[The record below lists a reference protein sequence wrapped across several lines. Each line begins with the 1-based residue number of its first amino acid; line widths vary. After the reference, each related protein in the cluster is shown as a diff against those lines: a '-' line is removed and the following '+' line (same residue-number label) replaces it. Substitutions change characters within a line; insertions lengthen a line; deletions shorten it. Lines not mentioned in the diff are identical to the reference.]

1 MVHFLSFLSSF
12 LLSPAKSS
20 LQNANNEIQ
29 KSLNDLQLQMNKHV
43 DGLQNKLSNE
53 QTRVWEH
60 QLLVGHLL
68 AEKVIVL
75 AQMRVSITV
84 VTEEEKISFEELK
97 LKQTKLNEELE
108 QLQEKHVS
116 TLATLKSQR
125 EEMKE
130 QKLESDKLKIRLT
143 TEMSFLKGQISQLDK
158 EKSELKVS
166 GLHNSYIVDC
176 M

>member
-1 MVHFLSFLSSF
+1 
-12 LLSPAKSS
+12 
-20 LQNANNEIQ
+20 
-29 KSLNDLQLQMNKHV
+29 MNKHV

-116 TLATLKSQR
+116 TLATLKSQH

-166 GLHNSYIVDC
+166 RLHNSYIVDC